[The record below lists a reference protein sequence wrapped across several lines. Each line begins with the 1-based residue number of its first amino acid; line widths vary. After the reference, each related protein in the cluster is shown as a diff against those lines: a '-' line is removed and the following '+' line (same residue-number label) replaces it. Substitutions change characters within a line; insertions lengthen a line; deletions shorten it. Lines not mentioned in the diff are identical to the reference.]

1 MLSVDGSASTHFLV
15 KGYHNGPCGW
25 QCFYPFSG
33 SLEEAF
39 TKNSGSSARPSVH
52 TDETPRDWSSVP
64 RPECTSLP
72 SVSRCAHP
80 VPAWV
85 FSGASILDGFCQR
98 WEPRS
103 QCLEANGGNA
113 FASLAECQRTCRNA
127 TRASDRCGAVR
138 TRACR
143 DGDRRLEYV
152 LGLALAGTNN
162 TGRFRCTR
170 LPPDMCV
177 VDGRGFASLAEC
189 RDACD
194 VGKSANASL
203 CSAGVAVV
211 RRCEWHQRRL
221 PFFYDQDEARCL
233 PFMQLCLAKG
243 GIPRQGHVRPTLPAA
258 LKRGLRRRI
267 IRVKHG
273 ARRRCLMCNITGL
286 WRKIIPNVIV
296 RARLR

>member
-1 MLSVDGSASTHFLV
+1 MGVVSSSFE
-15 KGYHNGPCGW
+15 GP
-25 QCFYPFSG
+25 
-33 SLEEAF
+33 F
-39 TKNSGSSARPSVH
+39 TKSSGSSARPSVL
-52 TDETPRDWSSVP
+52 TDETPRDWTSVP

-103 QCLEANGGNA
+103 QCLEAGGNA
-113 FASLAECQRTCRNA
+113 FASLAECQRTCHNT

-152 LGLALAGTNN
+152 LGLALSPSTE
-162 TGRFRCTR
+162 RFRCTR

-177 VDGRGFASLAEC
+177 VEGSGFASLADC
-189 RDACD
+189 LDACRA
-194 VGKSANASL
+194 GKRASL
-203 CSAGVAVV
+203 CSAGPVVV

-233 PFMQLCLAKG
+233 PFMQLCLDKG
-243 GIPRQGHVRPTLPAA
+243 GFPDRDTCVQ
-258 LKRGLRRRI
+258 
-267 IRVKHG
+267 
-273 ARRRCLMCNITGL
+273 RCLL
-286 WRKIIPNVIV
+286 V
-296 RARLR
+296 

>member
-1 MLSVDGSASTHFLV
+1 MKSALAKLPVAVYERESR
-15 KGYHNGPCGW
+15 
-25 QCFYPFSG
+25 
-33 SLEEAF
+33 A
-39 TKNSGSSARPSVH
+39 
-52 TDETPRDWSSVP
+52 P

-103 QCLEANGGNA
+103 QCLEDGGNA
-113 FASLAECQRTCRNA
+113 FASLAECQRTCQNT
-127 TRASDRCGAVR
+127 TRASDRCGALR

-152 LGLALAGTNN
+152 LGLALAGNN
-162 TGRFRCTR
+162 STERFRCTR

-177 VDGRGFASLAEC
+177 VEGRGFASLAEC
-189 RDACD
+189 RDACSS
-194 VGKSANASL
+194 GKTASF
-203 CSAGVAVV
+203 CGAGAVV
-211 RRCEWHQRRL
+211 RRCEWRQRRL

-243 GIPRQGHVRPTLPAA
+243 GFPDRDSCVQ
-258 LKRGLRRRI
+258 
-267 IRVKHG
+267 
-273 ARRRCLMCNITGL
+273 RCLL
-286 WRKIIPNVIV
+286 
-296 RARLR
+296 L